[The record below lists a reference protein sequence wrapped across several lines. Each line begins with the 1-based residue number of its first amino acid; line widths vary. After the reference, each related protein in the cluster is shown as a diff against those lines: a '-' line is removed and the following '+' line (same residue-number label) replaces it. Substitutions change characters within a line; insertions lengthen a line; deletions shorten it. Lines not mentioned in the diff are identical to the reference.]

1 MQASATDL
9 TMLKNQYANRRAQ
22 NNSAMSQYG
31 NTKGSTTKIPIAKKK
46 KVVPKNK
53 PKVKKFE

>member
-1 MQASATDL
+1 
-9 TMLKNQYANRRAQ
+9 
-22 NNSAMSQYG
+22 MSQYG